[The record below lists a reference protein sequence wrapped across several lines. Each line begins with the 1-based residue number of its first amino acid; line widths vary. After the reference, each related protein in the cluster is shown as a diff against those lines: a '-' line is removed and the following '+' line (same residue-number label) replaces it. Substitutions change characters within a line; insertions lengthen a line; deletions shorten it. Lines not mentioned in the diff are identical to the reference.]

1 MLEARITEQPQ
12 PLSVRIQGDDA
23 LAARIGEAYIPG
35 GLDQHRPATREQ
47 LGEVV
52 VGGGLDVQPSGLL
65 SVAQEVRDG
74 DYATAANKPTV
85 NGAVLD
91 GNLRIEFATEADV
104 LKIFFQ

>member
-1 MLEARITEQPQ
+1 MIEA
-12 PLSVRIQGDDA
+12 PLDGGTVLDA
-23 LAARIGEAYIPG
+23 QIGVAYNVG
-35 GLDQHRPATREQ
+35 GEKAHRPATREQ